1 MSGSPFLEIFRALNG
16 SGARYVV
23 VGGVAVV
30 LHGFLRFTADLDLVA
45 ALAPENAL
53 RTIEALTTLGFTP
66 RPPVQAEQFAD
77 PAIRQTWVRDKGLTV
92 FSLWST
98 RFPGTDV
105 DLFVEEPI
113 PFDEL
118 LDRAERIE
126 ISGLA
131 VPVASITDLISLKRA
146 AGRPKDEEDI
156 RALERIVRL
165 RDERE
170 RR

>member
-1 MSGSPFLEIFRALNG
+1 MSGSAFVDIFRALNG

-30 LHGFLRFTADLDLVA
+30 LHGFLRFTADLDLVV

-53 RTIEALTTLGFTP
+53 RTIDTLTTLGFTP

-118 LDRAERIE
+118 LDRAETIE

-131 VPVASITDLISLKRA
+131 VPVASITDLIRLKRA

-156 RALERIVRL
+156 RALERIARL
-165 RDERE
+165 RDEVE
-170 RR
+170 RG

>member
-1 MSGSPFLEIFRALNG
+1 M
-16 SGARYVV
+16 
-23 VGGVAVV
+23 V
-30 LHGFLRFTADLDLVA
+30 LHGFLRFTADLDLVVS
-45 ALAPENAL
+45 LAPENAL

-77 PAIRQTWVRDKGLTV
+77 PPIRQGWVRDKGLTV
-92 FSLWST
+92 FSLWSA

-118 LDRAERIE
+118 FDRAERIDL
-126 ISGLA
+126 SGLA
-131 VPVASITDLISLKRA
+131 VPVASITDLVSLKRA

-156 RALERIVRL
+156 RALERIARL
-165 RDERE
+165 RDEGE
-170 RR
+170 RG